1 MKFSIIVPHYDGV
14 ISDKVLC
21 QGLDSLSQST
31 YKNFEVLIYHDG
43 PVSRPFPNIEGYGL
57 DYKFKETK
65 KRYNDWG
72 HSLRDLGIREATGD
86 FIVHFNPDNI
96 LYDYALQ
103 QMVDTRDMYKEISI
117 HDKLNLANT
126 NKTHDD
132 YKNCYDVIINPC
144 ILEGCLRFPNGSVF
158 RTHDTEHHLIMDGF
172 PVMPFNI
179 DCMQLV
185 ASRKIWLEMNGWHD
199 KSEVSDGKLL
209 SAIYN
214 KYGGIYTQKPMGIHR

>member
-132 YKNCYDVIINPC
+132 FKNCYDVIINPC
-144 ILEGCLRFPNGSVF
+144 ILEGCLRLPNGSIF
-158 RTHDTEHHLIMDGF
+158 RTHNTEHHLIMDGF

-185 ASRKIWLEMNGWHD
+185 ASKKIWLNMGGWHD
-199 KSEVSDGKLL
+199 KSETSDGKLL

-214 KYGGIYTQKPMGIHR
+214 KYGGIYTQSIMGIHR